1 MKSAL
6 IAPLLAIAAAGAA
19 QAAPAPS
26 APAQAVAAKP
36 AEAAI
41 PFANNRGIW
50 DWRATDDHTLY
61 VQDIHR
67 DWYRA
72 SLFAPCT
79 NLPFAQTVGFKTGP
93 LDTFD
98 RYSTLLVDGE
108 RCTLASVVKSDPPKG
123 EGGHRKG

>member
-1 MKSAL
+1 M
-6 IAPLLAIAAAGAA
+6 IAALLATAAVGAA
-19 QAAPAPS
+19 QAAPAKP
-26 APAQAVAAKP
+26 APAALAKP
-36 AEAAI
+36 PEASI
-41 PFANNRGIW
+41 LFANNRGIW

-108 RCTLASVVKSDPPKG
+108 RCTLTSVVKSDPPPG
-123 EGGHRKG
+123 EGGHKKG